1 MSQYKYVNT
10 FVFIYNK
17 FFFFYNIIGKCQLGN
32 MNKF

>member
-10 FVFIYNK
+10 FVFIYNN
-17 FFFFYNIIGKCQLGN
+17 FFFYNILGKCQLCN